1 MSKTPIIVLISS
13 VAMLLLSILFIG
25 IGLFDVSEIDVEDEA
40 LFRGTSG
47 TLQVTKDATYT
58 VFVNDEYTCAET
70 TVSISNEEY
79 EYFNEECDPLFDED
93 GWRAIGVLW
102 SDEDGAL
109 DVSSNHEIL
118 VIDDWV
124 YVSEG
129 GGAFAVGGGM
139 CCLSVIGLIVG
150 IVMAGRSKPTNAVYV
165 QQPLQMDHFGQIQ
178 PAQTEQE
185 QQPVWNFPKNP

>member
-1 MSKTPIIVLISS
+1 MSKTPIIILISS

-25 IGLFDVSEIDVEDEA
+25 IGLVDVSEIDVEDEA

-47 TLQVTKDATYT
+47 TLQVTKDGTYT

-70 TVSISNEEY
+70 TVSISDEEY
-79 EYFNEECDPLFDED
+79 EYFNEECDSLFDED

-102 SDEDGAL
+102 SDKDGAL

-129 GGAFAVGGGM
+129 GGAFTVGGGL

-150 IVMAGRSKPTNAVYV
+150 IVMTARSKPTNVVYV
-165 QQPLQMDHFGQIQ
+165 QQPLQTDHFGQIQ
-178 PAQTEQE
+178 PVQTEEE